1 MNIKNL
7 FMLLIALTLVFALV
21 SCGGC
26 DPHVDE
32 NGDSICD
39 NCDEYFTVQVN
50 FTVKLEN
57 GQPFS
62 ASKLLV
68 ERGGTTFEVTLDAS
82 GKGTADLPIGLYY
95 VSFEGAYV
103 ADAYGINVDG
113 KNTEYTLTVLDNTPD
128 GTANKPFFV
137 SEVENQ
143 VTLAPGQ
150 EIFYTCHA
158 SSAKILKVY
167 GENVVTTYDK
177 ITYNNFNGYVE
188 VALKVVDGG
197 ENVFSITNLSH
208 SQLNVVFYL
217 ESPLGASDNPII
229 LSENTISATVTVE
242 GITYYSWTA
251 YKNGVLTV
259 ENLAEGIEISFTKI
273 IEGDVPV
280 KSEIDENGNVYM
292 DVLAGEI
299 IKIEVSVASAS
310 ESNPVN
316 IQASL
321 IIND

>member
-7 FMLLIALTLVFALV
+7 FMLLIALTFVFALV

-62 ASKLLV
+62 ASNLV
-68 ERGGTTFEVTLDAS
+68 LERGGKTITVSLDAN

-103 ADAYGINVDG
+103 ADAYGIKVDG

-150 EIFYTCHA
+150 TIFYTCHA
-158 SSAKILKVY
+158 SSAKFVRVY
-167 GENVVTTYDK
+167 NEYVAIGYNGETYLHND
-177 ITYNNFNGYVE
+177 GCVE

-208 SQLNVVFYL
+208 SELNVVFYL